1 MRAAG
6 GPAGGQPPEVP
17 ARHTRLG
24 RHDPPRIAAACS
36 APAPAPMPTPTA
48 TPTPTPARAPTQ
60 VPTRPAAR
68 ERSKSRPPPA
78 PGAANAPAQRGGGER
93 PTPPTGRGHGLKAS
107 AAAKLV
113 NRRARAAPVRG
124 RRLGGLCP
132 CPPDPGVRP
141 RAGGVSPEATVAA
154 PSPPAPRGLPQTPRP
169 ASLATAPALRYRR
182 AERLLGQAEDCR
194 KPGARPVRR
203 PDARSRSRPRAALGS
218 HLGEAGGGAR
228 GFGVPDSGRPGLSRR
243 VHRAQLPP
251 LIPPPGKHE
260 TQVCF
265 EREGAQ
271 LGKANPV
278 PRAALGRATWT
289 GRPLQVAATDLR
301 WGQRPLPQRRTC
313 VL

>member
-132 CPPDPGVRP
+132 CPPGSAPAPGACLRRP
-141 RAGGVSPEATVAA
+141 RS
-154 PSPPAPRGLPQTPRP
+154 PRP
-169 ASLATAPALRYRR
+169 HLP
-182 AERLLGQAEDCR
+182 
-194 KPGARPVRR
+194 
-203 PDARSRSRPRAALGS
+203 PRAASRKRRARRPSPRRPPCATEEQNASWARPRTAGSPGLGQFGDQTPAPAPGHGQPWAATWGRREAGRGGSGSPTRVALASADASTARSFPLSS
-218 HLGEAGGGAR
+218 HLPANTKRRCASSVKGHSWARRIPSPGPLWAGPRGPGALCR
-228 GFGVPDSGRPGLSRR
+228 W
-243 VHRAQLPP
+243 QL
-251 LIPPPGKHE
+251 LI
-260 TQVCF
+260 
-265 EREGAQ
+265 
-271 LGKANPV
+271 
-278 PRAALGRATWT
+278 
-289 GRPLQVAATDLR
+289 
-301 WGQRPLPQRRTC
+301 
-313 VL
+313 